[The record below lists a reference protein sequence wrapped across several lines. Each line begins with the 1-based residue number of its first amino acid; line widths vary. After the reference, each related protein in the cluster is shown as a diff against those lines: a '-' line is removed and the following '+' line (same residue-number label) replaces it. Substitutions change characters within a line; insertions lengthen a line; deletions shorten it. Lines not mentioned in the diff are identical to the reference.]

1 MFDNIRSNDSIQLE
15 SIFYFQKV
23 LYMSEITRPY
33 KYFYDFYSMFLSR
46 KEEINAERKSSI
58 NYLYE
63 TNENPNNEEPKK
75 ETSMFSTIFP
85 SKKEDETKDPNNEE
99 PKKETSMFSTI
110 FPSKKEDETKDPN
123 NEEPKKETSMF
134 SAIFPSKKEDETKD
148 PNNEEEPKKET
159 SMFSTIFPSKKEDET
174 KDPNNNEEPK
184 KETSMFSTIFPS
196 KKEDETK
203 DPNNNEEPKK
213 EESIEQELKEGEPIQ
228 QESIEERSKEE
239 LVEKPKKDLEEKE
252 SIFTFLSNSIFSKKE
267 QNPKQEISDNANISI
282 EQEEIKDLSDI
293 LEGTIAFYE
302 NRRKNQYKNSN

>member
-1 MFDNIRSNDSIQLE
+1 
-15 SIFYFQKV
+15 
-23 LYMSEITRPY
+23 MSEITRPY

-184 KETSMFSTIFPS
+184 KE
-196 KKEDETK
+196 
-203 DPNNNEEPKK
+203 
-213 EESIEQELKEGEPIQ
+213 ESIEQELKEGEPIQ